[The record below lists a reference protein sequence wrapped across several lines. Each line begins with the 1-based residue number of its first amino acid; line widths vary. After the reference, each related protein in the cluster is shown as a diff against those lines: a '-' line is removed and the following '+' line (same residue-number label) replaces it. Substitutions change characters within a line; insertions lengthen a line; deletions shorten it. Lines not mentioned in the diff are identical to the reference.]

1 MEAIEIRL
9 DILADRGHYQW
20 AFAEQTQVVAYVS
33 RSAAVLPPH
42 LWREEAH
49 VEDVKLVRQ
58 QVIPEAVR
66 KYHDGVVGERARDQ
80 DLHEGERR
88 YRRQQVASLR
98 LA

>member
-9 DILADRGHYQW
+9 DILADRGHYQR

-42 LWREEAH
+42 LRREEAH

-66 KYHDGVVGERARDQ
+66 KYHDGVVGDRARDQ
-80 DLHEGERR
+80 DFHEG
-88 YRRQQVASLR
+88 
-98 LA
+98 